1 MKSVIALVVAVIVVA
16 FGMGSVAYA
25 WGGGYGGG
33 CWWGGGGPG
42 YARYD
47 RADVPDTG
55 YTNPAASGKYA
66 TGPRYGSRYDGGG
79 RWGRGYGR
87 GPGYGRCW
95 E

>member
-1 MKSVIALVVAVIVVA
+1 MKSVIALVVAAVVLS
-16 FGMGSVAYA
+16 FGMGSAAYA
-25 WGGGYGGG
+25 WGGG

-47 RADVPDTG
+47 RADVPDAG
-55 YTNPAASGKYA
+55 YANPAASGKYA